1 MSVTIRDYLRRLRI
15 DYLQTPTARAFWEPL
30 AAAAD
35 RVVQRFVFVARQGT
49 VMQCNDDMLDLHARN
64 KNDKRAPRESHA
76 ALRSY
81 LSGPVWDA
89 KKAAGTK
96 EGLIRQLRRIPS
108 ITTVEVVREIDLRKA
123 GIVGAFGGY
132 NFFFVVIWPP
142 HPWYGGAPRWGDGG
156 EWDDGRVWGGSLIT
170 AEELQ
175 ELRRIIRAGKPDGH
189 SCRFI
194 VFADTTF
201 SYDGTGLHGKYKL
214 YHCWEGWEDGNGS
227 AARTPYY
234 NNSYLVP

>member
-49 VMQCNDDMLDLHARN
+49 VMQCADDMLDRHARN
-64 KNDKRAPRESHA
+64 RNDKRAPRESSA
-76 ALRSY
+76 ALRAY

-89 KKAAGTK
+89 KKGAGTK
-96 EGLIRQLRRIPS
+96 EGLIRQLRRIPTV
-108 ITTVEVVREIDLRKA
+108 TTVEVVREIDLRKA

-132 NFFFVVIWPP
+132 NFFFIVIRPP
-142 HPWYGGAPRWGDGG
+142 HPWYGSAPRWGDGG
-156 EWDDGRVWGGSLIT
+156 EWDDGRVWGGNLIT
-170 AEELQ
+170 ADELQ
-175 ELRRIIRAGKPDGH
+175 DLRRLIRAWKPDGH

-194 VFADTTF
+194 IFADTTF
-201 SYDGTGLHGKYKL
+201 TYDGTGLHGKYKL
-214 YHCWEGWEDGNGS
+214 YHCWESWEDDEGS
-227 AARTPYY
+227 SARTPFY
-234 NNSYLVP
+234 NNSYLTP